1 MQYTEMKK
9 VFLLIIFS
17 ALGYL
22 GYLFFTTGP
31 EYEEEELVIEKTYE
45 PKKEVPVY
53 EFSGDEETEVEE
65 PPGLRVEKRE
75 VEENDG
81 RQERTFI
88 GPDFQPI
95 SNVPDNIKFENKVN
109 PNWEKELI
117 KEFLDD
123 EEEVEANLEVQK
135 LESLVFIKGETGM
148 YVEKVKIVV
157 TEPKDMAGSFYAY
170 VDSSSGEIFHAWEG
184 DESPQNGLFGD
195 MDEEGF
201 DDDGQFT
208 ETMDEEFEEGI
219 EYTEEDM
226 YEMGPE
232 EIGYAPGYEED
243 YEEYN

>member
-1 MQYTEMKK
+1 MKK

-31 EYEEEELVIEKTYE
+31 EYEEEELVIAKTYVPE
-45 PKKEVPVY
+45 EEVPTY
-53 EFSGDEETEVEE
+53 EFSGDEDTLEE
-65 PPGLRVEKRE
+65 EAPRGLRVEKRE
-75 VEENDG
+75 VEENFE
-81 RQERTFI
+81 RRERTFI

-95 SNVPDNIKFENKVN
+95 NNVPNNIKFENKVN

-135 LESLVFIKGETGM
+135 LESLVFLKGEMGM

-157 TEPKDMAGSFYAY
+157 TEPKDMAGSFFAY

-195 MDEEGF
+195 MDEEDF
-201 DDDGQFT
+201 DDSQFT
-208 ETMDEEFEEGI
+208 ESFDEEFEEGI

-232 EIGYAPGYEED
+232 EIGYAPGYEEE

>member
-1 MQYTEMKK
+1 MKK

-22 GYLFFTTGP
+22 GYLFVTTGP
-31 EYEEEELVIEKTYE
+31 EYEEEELVIAETYVPE
-45 PKKEVPVY
+45 EEVPIY
-53 EFSGDEETEVEE
+53 QFSDDEDTVEE
-65 PPGLRVEKRE
+65 KRPRGLKVEKRE
-75 VEENDG
+75 VEENFE
-81 RQERTFI
+81 RRERTFI

-95 SNVPDNIKFENKVN
+95 NNVPNNIKFENEVN

-117 KEFLDD
+117 KEFLD
-123 EEEVEANLEVQK
+123 EEEEAEANLEVQK
-135 LESLVFIKGETGM
+135 LESLVFLKGEMGM

-157 TEPKDMAGSFYAY
+157 TEPKDMAGSFFAY

-195 MDEEGF
+195 MDEEDF
-201 DDDGQFT
+201 DDGQFT
-208 ETMDEEFEEGI
+208 ETFDEEFEEGI

-232 EIGYAPGYEED
+232 EIGYAPGYEEE